1 LLLGEDEGGK
11 NTKASD
17 VFSLGLVFYYV
28 LTDGKH
34 ILGSKVGEQRMSL
47 YELARVIKRGSPGQE
62 QNQTGLLTAEL
73 MALSRTDTEAA
84 DLVGPMLATHPADRP
99 TATSVLSHPFF
110 WTEQE
115 RFDFLWA
122 CGRQLERAT
131 AEEVAV
137 LQRHCRTSG
146 VISAW
151 ANGEWRVHPQLMTR
165 MRLRRDYD
173 QTKVHELLR
182 LIRNTEEH
190 IKTLPVAVKRALGL
204 AADCSTAADYFLGDF
219 RRRSPRLVLSVWRAA
234 QELATREGAAA
245 AAWEATCN
253 HNAADNA

>member
-1 LLLGEDEGGK
+1 MLLLRMLQASKQGK
-11 NTKASD
+11 
-17 VFSLGLVFYYV
+17 
-28 LTDGKH
+28 
-34 ILGSKVGEQRMSL
+34 
-47 YELARVIKRGSPGQE
+47 PGQA
-62 QNQTGLLTAEL
+62 QHQAGLLTPKL
-73 MALSRTDTEAA
+73 VALSRTDAEAA
-84 DLVGPMLATHPADRP
+84 DLVGPMLATLPVDRP

-131 AEEVAV
+131 AAEVAV

-151 ANGEWRVHPQLMTR
+151 ANGEWRVHPQLMAW
-165 MRLRRDYD
+165 MRLRRNYD

-182 LIRNTEEH
+182 LMRNAEEH
-190 IKTLPVAVKRALGL
+190 VKTLPVAVKKALGL